1 MAAIHQPTTA
11 NLTRLAAILAQGGL
25 VAVPTETVYGLAADS
40 LNPDACRA
48 IFRAKR
54 RPLTDPLIIH
64 VPSVAAAG
72 KLAFINPAARKLMRA
87 FWPGALTLVLR
98 KRGCVPDIA
107 TAGGPTVAI
116 RCPAHPVMRR
126 LLRLCRLPLAA
137 PSANPF
143 GCISPTCAQH
153 VQAWLGE
160 RIEHILDGGPC
171 SVGVESTIVDLSAP
185 DRPQILRVGGVTA
198 AQISRVLGQ
207 PVPVHNQA
215 VKDGIRLVAPG
226 LLTRHYSPATPL
238 ELHRHVSAA
247 QLRRAGADE
256 GFVLFAPPA
265 GGLPKTAARIE
276 ILSKGAS
283 PRMAARRLFAA
294 LHSLDSAGLRQLHA
308 ELAPDA
314 GAGAAIN
321 DRLQRAAAKRPGH

>member
-1 MAAIHQPTTA
+1 MATIHRPTPA
-11 NLTRLAAILAQGGL
+11 NLRRLAAILAQGGL

-40 LNPDACRA
+40 LNPRACRA
-48 IFRAKR
+48 IFRAKQ

-64 VPSVAAAG
+64 VPSVAAAA
-72 KLAFINPAARKLMRA
+72 KLGFLNPSARKLMRA

-98 KRGCVPDIA
+98 KRDCVPAIA

-126 LLRLCRLPLAA
+126 LLRLCGRPLAA

-143 GCISPTCAQH
+143 GCISPTCAEH
-153 VQAWLGE
+153 VQSGLGR
-160 RIEHILDGGPC
+160 RIQHILDGGPC
-171 SVGVESTIVDLSAP
+171 AVGVESTIVDLSDP
-185 DRPQILRVGGVTA
+185 NRPQILRLGGVTE

-207 PVPVHNQA
+207 PVPVHNQS
-215 VKDGIRLVAPG
+215 IRAGVALPAPG
-226 LLTRHYSPATPL
+226 LLTRHYSPTTPL
-238 ELHRHVSAA
+238 QLHRRISAV

-256 GFVLFAPPA
+256 GFLLFAPPA
-265 GGLPKTAARIE
+265 GGLPKTAARVE
-276 ILSKGAS
+276 ILSKKAS
-283 PRMAARRLFAA
+283 PSAAARRLFAA
-294 LHSLDSAGLRQLHA
+294 LHTLDRASLRQLHA

>member
-1 MAAIHQPTTA
+1 MATIHRPTPA
-11 NLTRLAAILAQGGL
+11 NLRRLAAVLAQGGL

-40 LNPDACRA
+40 LNPHACRA

-54 RPLTDPLIIH
+54 RPLTDPLIVH
-64 VPSVAAAG
+64 VPSVAAAA
-72 KLAFINPAARKLMRA
+72 KLAFLNPPARQLMAA

-98 KRGCVPDIA
+98 KRACVPAVA
-107 TAGGPTVAI
+107 TAGGPTVAV

-143 GCISPTCAQH
+143 GCISPTCAAH
-153 VQAWLGE
+153 VQTGLGD

-171 SVGVESTIVDLSAP
+171 SVGVESTIVDLSDPA
-185 DRPQILRVGGVTA
+185 RPQILRVGGITA
-198 AQISRVLGQ
+198 AQIARVLGL
-207 PVPVHNQA
+207 PVPVHNQSVA
-215 VKDGIRLVAPG
+215 TGGALPAPG

-238 ELHRHVSAA
+238 QLHRRISVT

-256 GFVLFAPPA
+256 GFLLFAPPA
-265 GGLPKTAARIE
+265 GGVPKTAARIE
-276 ILSKGAS
+276 VLAKNAS
-283 PRMAARRLFAA
+283 PRTAARRLFAA
-294 LHSLDSAGLRQLHA
+294 LHTLDRAGLRQLHA